1 MINVV
6 KKLLLAFLP
15 LIGFAQKGPQPG
27 TYRAV
32 ISVQGQQLPFGLDI
46 QAGAIQPG
54 ANARTYQV
62 FVLNGKERLPMDAS
76 TLDGDSL
83 RIPMSLFDAEL
94 IGKVSGNELIGFY
107 QRQRGK
113 TAVRVP
119 FRAVKGKPYRFT
131 PIAADVKARV
141 GGKYA
146 TTFRDR
152 DGQESKAVGV
162 FEQDLNRV
170 TGTFLTTTGDYRYL
184 DGNIIGDSLFLS
196 AYDGSHLF
204 LLKAKVGEDGFS
216 GDFFSGLGSRTTVV
230 ARRDEKAAL
239 PDERSLTFL
248 KPNAGRFT
256 FRFPDAQTG
265 KPVSLDDPQFK
276 GKVTVVQIMGSWCPN
291 CMDETNFLVPWY
303 RKNARRGVEIVGL
316 AYERSPEFAVS
327 APKVQRM
334 NQRFGIT
341 YPVLLAGV
349 NDQTASATLPM
360 LNHIMG
366 YPTTIFVDKKGQV
379 REIHTGFSGPGT
391 GAYYDKFVDDFNR
404 LIDKLLAE

>member
-1 MINVV
+1 MLGHV
-6 KKLLLAFLP
+6 KKLVLALFP
-15 LIGFAQKGPQPG
+15 LVGVAQINPPTG

-32 ISVQGQQLPFGLDI
+32 IEIQGQQLPFGLDV
-46 QAGAIQPG
+46 QAGAD
-54 ANARTYQV
+54 ARTYQV

-76 TLDGDSL
+76 TLEGDSL

-94 IGKVSGNELIGFY
+94 MGKVSGNQLIGFY
-107 QRQRGK
+107 QRKRGNI
-113 TAVRVP
+113 VVRRVP
-119 FRAVKGKPYRFT
+119 FRAVKGQPYRFT
-131 PIAADVKARV
+131 PTTADVKARV

-146 TTFRDR
+146 TTFRDK
-152 DGQESKAVGV
+152 DGEESTAVGV

-184 DGNIIGDSLFLS
+184 DGNLIGDSLFLS

-204 LLKAKVGEDGFS
+204 LLKARVQESGFS
-216 GDFFSGLGSRTTVV
+216 GDFFSGLGSRSTVV

-239 PDERSLTFL
+239 PDERTLTFL
-248 KPNAGRFT
+248 KPNAERFT

-265 KPVSLDDPQFK
+265 KPVSLDDKMFK

-291 CMDETNFLVPWY
+291 CMDETNFMVPWY
-303 RKNARRGVEIVGL
+303 RKNAQRGVEMVGL
-316 AYERSPEFAVS
+316 AYERSPKFAVS

-334 NQRFGIT
+334 AQRFGIT

-349 NDQTASATLPM
+349 SDQSASATLPM
-360 LNHIMG
+360 LNRIMG
-366 YPTTIFVDKKGQV
+366 YPTTIFVDKKGKV

-404 LIDKLLAE
+404 LMDKLLAE